1 MTVKPQLLDSRAQL
15 AQLDPSNV
23 LGSIEA
29 LSDQIRQ
36 AWQDSQSCDLK
47 LPHRPHQIVV
57 AGMGGSGLGA
67 SVIKHLYQSE
77 LSIPL
82 QIVNDY
88 QLPEYVNDQT
98 LVILSSYSGNTEET
112 IACAQQ
118 VEEKNA
124 MVITITAGGKLLQ
137 LAQEKHWGVYQI
149 NSLYNPSNQP
159 RMAIG
164 YAIIGLIGILT
175 RLNLITVTTQEIN
188 QLAGQILIWN
198 DIFGVESK
206 QDQNQAKTLAF
217 ALVDRRPNLVGAEFL
232 TGACHVASNQFNENA
247 KTFASYYQ
255 IPEIN
260 HHLLESLE
268 LPKSNHLD
276 NIFLFFCSSLYHQRN
291 QQRVELTQ
299 EAVQKQGCEA
309 IAIHLNAPTRLQQ
322 VFELITLCAYTNFYL
337 AMLHGIDPCQ
347 IPMVDWFKKQ
357 LEQTK

>member
-1 MTVKPQLLDSRAQL
+1 MTIDAQLLDSRTQL
-15 AQLDPSNV
+15 AQIDPNNV

-29 LSDQIRQ
+29 LSDQVRQ
-36 AWQDSQSCDLK
+36 AWRDSQVCELN
-47 LPHRPHQIVV
+47 LPQIPQQIVV

-67 SVIKHLYQSE
+67 SVVKHLFQSE
-77 LSIPL
+77 LKVPF

-88 QLPEYVNDQT
+88 ELPGYVNKQT

-118 VEEKNA
+118 ALDKKA
-124 MVITITAGGKLLQ
+124 MTVVITAGGKLLQ
-137 LAQEKHWGVYQI
+137 LANEHHWSVYQI

-164 YAIIGLIGILT
+164 YAIIGLIGILV
-175 RLNLITVTTQEIN
+175 RLNILSVSAKEID
-188 QLAGQILIWN
+188 QLASQILVWN
-198 DIFGVESK
+198 DIYSVESK

-217 ALVDRRPNLVGAEFL
+217 ALVDRRPNLVAAEFL

-276 NIFLFFCSSLYHQRN
+276 NIFLFFSSKLYLHRN
-291 QQRVELTQ
+291 QLRIDLTQ
-299 EAVQKQGCEA
+299 EAVQRQGCEA
-309 IAIHLNAPTRLQQ
+309 LAIPLTAPTRLEQ
-322 VFELITLCAYTNFYL
+322 VFELISLCAYTNYYL

-347 IPMVDWFKKQ
+347 IKIVDWFKQQ
-357 LEQTK
+357 LEQAQ